1 MSFTL
6 FVNEWLLHFELNLGR
21 RLPDYIEQ
29 AKGNNI
35 QEEISAQFQGK
46 TGN

>member
-1 MSFTL
+1 MNNCFI
-6 FVNEWLLHFELNLGR
+6 LNLGR
-21 RLPDYIEQ
+21 RLPTYIEQ

-35 QEEISAQFQGK
+35 QEISAQFQGK